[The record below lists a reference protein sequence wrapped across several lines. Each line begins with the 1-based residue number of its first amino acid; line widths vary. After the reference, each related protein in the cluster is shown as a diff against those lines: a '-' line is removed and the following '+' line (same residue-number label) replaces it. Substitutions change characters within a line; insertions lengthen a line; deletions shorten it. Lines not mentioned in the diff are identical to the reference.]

1 MRPGADDGLIERRC
15 DSVDEEAG
23 GESPSWEPGPGPG
36 RQPVARAWRPGA
48 FTGTWGP
55 GGTPARLLL
64 SPAEAAWALGV
75 GRTTMYRLLAEGAV
89 ASVRVGSL
97 RRVPLAALEAYVAG
111 LPTSGAAPG

>member
-1 MRPGADDGLIERRC
+1 MRQRGRRGRRGEPQLGARPR
-15 DSVDEEAG
+15 A
-23 GESPSWEPGPGPG
+23 W
-36 RQPVARAWRPGA
+36 RQPVHAGMGARGVHGHLGA
-48 FTGTWGP
+48 GRHAGE
-55 GGTPARLLL
+55 AAAV
-64 SPAEAAWALGV
+64 PAEAAWALGV